1 MIDNKNIIKISD
13 YYKDFEIPNE
23 CFKIESLRNLL
34 ELSATIDV
42 NLIDKK
48 KKKVKPKKKIIN
60 ECNKLKKIK
69 IKELTKQLNDINLT
83 DTDVSS
89 SAIIDTNKKFVNG
102 IENIDNVIK
111 IINKKDDDILY
122 LNKLLSDTNDF
133 IETFSN

>member
-1 MIDNKNIIKISD
+1 MKDNKNIIKISD
-13 YYKDFEIPNE
+13 YYKDFEIPKE

-48 KKKVKPKKKIIN
+48 KKKIKPKKKIIN

-83 DTDVSS
+83 DTDMSS
-89 SAIIDTNKKFVNG
+89 TAIIDTNKKFVNG

-111 IINKKDDDILY
+111 IINKEDNDILY
-122 LNKLLSDTNDF
+122 LNKLLSDTSDF
-133 IETFSN
+133 IETYSN